1 MLALVAGALWFIPS
15 DEYIFLPDPPRAVDP
30 LVEVPGEEDPD
41 SDEQGGIYMVDIFVR
56 KASLLER
63 LIPGI
68 HDGASLVPAKAVNPG
83 GISETER
90 VQQSR
95 DEMSQSQKI
104 AAAVALRYLGKKV
117 EVDENGVE
125 VTTVFTDTPA
135 EGKLHA
141 GDVIVGANGKPV
153 ETVAE
158 LRKAME
164 AVKPGETVTLGVRR
178 EGGVTDVSLETV
190 ADPNDKNRAVVGI
203 GIDQSATIDLP
214 VPIKIDTG
222 SIGGP
227 SAGLAFALDIVDELG
242 KDVDDAMK
250 IVVTGALDL
259 DGRVVPIGG
268 IKQKTIAARDADAD
282 LFLVPD
288 ENAAEAR
295 RYADGLEV
303 LPVTTFREALS
314 VLTTR

>member
-1 MLALVAGALWFIPS
+1 VLAAVAGVLWFVPS
-15 DEYIFLPDPPRAVDP
+15 NEYIFLPDPPRAVEP
-30 LVEVPGEEDPD
+30 LVEVPGETNTDD
-41 SDEQGGIYMVDIFVR
+41 HGGIYMVDIFVR
-56 KASLLER
+56 KANLLER

-68 HDGASLVPAKAVNPG
+68 HDGASLVPEKSVNPSG
-83 GISETER
+83 VSESER
-90 VQQSR
+90 VQQSQN
-95 DEMSQSQKI
+95 EMSQSQKI

-117 EVDENGVE
+117 EVHENGVE
-125 VTTVFTDTPA
+125 VTTVFTHTPA

-141 GDVIVGANGKPV
+141 GDVIVEANGTPV
-153 ETVAE
+153 GTVDE
-158 LRKAME
+158 LRKEME
-164 AVKPGETVTLGVRR
+164 AVKPGESVTFGVRR
-178 EGGVTDVSLETV
+178 EGGVTDVHMDTV
-190 ADPNDKNRAVVGI
+190 PDPNDKSRAVVGI

-242 KDVDDAMK
+242 KDVDDDKK

-268 IKQKTIAARDADAD
+268 IKQKTIAAHDADAD

-288 ENAAEAR
+288 ENFAEAR
-295 RYADGLEV
+295 RYADGLKV
-303 LPVTTFREALS
+303 IPVTTFREALS
-314 VLTTR
+314 VLAKQ